1 MRHRRPRSR
10 GHVVCPHRP
19 RSAGQLLVSPL
30 RTSDPRRIP
39 FPLAHGFAESREAKA
54 CAAGLT
60 TRACQRVLAN
70 RLVCVPP
77 LFGAAR
83 FCGVPVS
90 TIFVKLLVR
99 FWSVGV
105 RVEGQKIAGE
115 KSSEKV
121 LVGELLSFSTAF
133 EQKKLCGYCRRLR
146 CRGHGGAGCWS

>member
-1 MRHRRPRSR
+1 METFPSRSR
-10 GHVVCPHRP
+10 LRRVARGKGFPALRSGVESSHARYRKADNKFVCRP
-19 RSAGQLLVSPL
+19 
-30 RTSDPRRIP
+30 
-39 FPLAHGFAESREAKA
+39 
-54 CAAGLT
+54 
-60 TRACQRVLAN
+60 
-70 RLVCVPP
+70 
-77 LFGAAR
+77 FGAAL
-83 FCGVPVS
+83 FVGVPVS

-105 RVEGQKIAGE
+105 RVEGQKIADE